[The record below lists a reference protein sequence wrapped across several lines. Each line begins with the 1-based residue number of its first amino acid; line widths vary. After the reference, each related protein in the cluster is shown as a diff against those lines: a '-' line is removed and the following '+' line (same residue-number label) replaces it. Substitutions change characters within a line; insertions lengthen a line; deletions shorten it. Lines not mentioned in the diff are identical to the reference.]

1 MNVTLNDREL
11 ARSNRIGSHAA
22 GLRQPNIDKDKDNV
36 HDDLKS
42 FLGPSM
48 ISQLC

>member
-11 ARSNRIGSHAA
+11 ERSNRIGSHAA
-22 GLRQPNIDKDKDNV
+22 GLPQPNIDKDNV
-36 HDDLKS
+36 HDLKS
-42 FLGPSM
+42 FLGSSM